1 MNSYDLE
8 TAARLDTVHRIK
20 LVFQRQEYK
29 ATFIVNV
36 GGNSTGMFVIEDA
49 ISLVLDH
56 LPVREFEDPY
66 IILRS
71 DDGKEL
77 RIDHC
82 TSENNYSPL
91 DEPFLMGILVSAD
104 LLAVT
109 DNGGVDEAGKVWQ
122 DITYNLLETDNGQEI
137 QGGKEGDQDQTA
149 SQSTTQG
156 QDRSGPDALQ
166 DHE

>member
-8 TAARLDTVHRIK
+8 KAAQLDTVHRIK
-20 LVFQRQEYK
+20 LVFQHQEYK

-36 GGNSTGMFVIEDA
+36 GGNSTGIFVIEDA

-91 DEPFLMGILVSAD
+91 DEPFLWEILVQFEI
-104 LLAVT
+104 LAVT
-109 DNGGVDEAGKVWQ
+109 DGEDVNETGKVWQ
-122 DITYNLLETDNGQEI
+122 DITYNLLEIE
-137 QGGKEGDQDQTA
+137 
-149 SQSTTQG
+149 
-156 QDRSGPDALQ
+156 
-166 DHE
+166 

>member
-1 MNSYDLE
+1 MKSYDLE

-29 ATFIVNV
+29 AIFIVNV

-66 IILRS
+66 LILKS

-82 TSENNYSPL
+82 TGETNYSPL
-91 DEPFLMGILVSAD
+91 DEPFLMDILVSAD
-104 LLAVT
+104 LLAVV
-109 DNGGVDEAGKVWQ
+109 DNGGVDEVGKVWQ
-122 DITYNLLETDNGQEI
+122 DITYNLLEIDNGQEI
-137 QGGKEGDQDQTA
+137 PSSKEGGQDQTT
-149 SQSTTQG
+149 STTQG
-156 QDRSGPDALQ
+156 QD
-166 DHE
+166 